1 MVAYKRLSNDER
13 DKIQRQMVTRYRQT
27 TNLTNT
33 LMPLINA
40 RVTLLLTKDTPK
52 EVTDFAE
59 KYPNLVLWHDL
70 DLDLRRADQ
79 IINHRENTDWS
90 RKFPKIHVRK
100 YFAGFSDLEKD
111 VKYVCYSSDGKFNHW
126 HFDSDET
133 MNWIRVKDPE
143 TWKLIEQA
151 VKENNE
157 ILDWENTLACTLDHI
172 STLNKLKSEFP
183 EAYEIYVQF
192 YGTQESKTPC
202 QKKGN
207 SAQFCDAIE
216 KVRATYSKVSEK
228 NTSTNKL

>member
-13 DKIQRQMVTRYRQT
+13 DRIQRQMVTRYRQT

-59 KYPNLVLWHDL
+59 KYPDLVLWHDL
-70 DLDLRRADQ
+70 DLDMRRADQ

-90 RKFPKIHVRK
+90 RNFPKIHVQK

-111 VKYVCYSSDGKFNHW
+111 VKYICDSSNGKFNHW
-126 HFDSDET
+126 HFDSNET
-133 MNWIRVKDPE
+133 MNWIHIKDPE

-157 ILDWENTLACTLDHI
+157 ILDWENTLACTLGHI
-172 STLNKLKSEFP
+172 STLNKLKVEFP

-192 YGTQESKTPC
+192 YGTQE
-202 QKKGN
+202 GN
-207 SAQFCDAIE
+207 SPCRKQGNSTQFCDAIE
-216 KVRATYSKVSEK
+216 KVRATYSKVSE
-228 NTSTNKL
+228 NNKK

>member
-13 DKIQRQMVTRYRQT
+13 DRIQRQMVTRYRQT
-27 TNLTNT
+27 TYLTNT

-40 RVTLLLTKDTPK
+40 RLTLLLTKDTPK

-59 KYPNLVLWHDL
+59 KYPNLVICHDL
-70 DLDLRRADQ
+70 ALDLRRADK
-79 IINHRENTDWS
+79 IINDKENTDWS
-90 RKFPKIHVRK
+90 KRFPSIHVKK
-100 YFAGFSDLEKD
+100 YFAGFSEFEKE
-111 VKYVCYSSDGKFNHW
+111 VKYAVDSTGKFNHW

-133 MNWIRVKDPE
+133 MKWIQAKDPE

-157 ILDWENTLACTLDHI
+157 ILDWESTLACTLEHI

-183 EAYEIYVQF
+183 EAYEIYVQLF
-192 YGTQESKTPC
+192 GTQESKTPC

-216 KVRATYSKVSEK
+216 KVRATYSKVSENNK
-228 NTSTNKL
+228 N

>member
-1 MVAYKRLSNDER
+1 MVAYKRLSNEER
-13 DKIQRQMVTRYRQT
+13 DRIQRQMVTRYRQT

-33 LMPLINA
+33 IMPLINA

-79 IINHRENTDWS
+79 IINNRENTDWP

-100 YFAGFSDLEKD
+100 YFAGFSDLEKE
-111 VKYVCYSSDGKFNHW
+111 VKYICDSCEGKFNHW
-126 HFDSDET
+126 HFDSNET

-172 STLNKLKSEFP
+172 STLNKLKVEFP
-183 EAYEIYVQF
+183 EAYEICAVLWHTRVQH
-192 YGTQESKTPC
+192 TLSKAR
-202 QKKGN
+202 QL
-207 SAQFCDAIE
+207 
-216 KVRATYSKVSEK
+216 
-228 NTSTNKL
+228 NTVL

>member
-1 MVAYKRLSNDER
+1 MVAYKRLSNEER
-13 DKIQRQMVTRYRQT
+13 DRIQRQMVTRYRQT

-90 RKFPKIHVRK
+90 RKFPKIRVRK
-100 YFAGFSDLEKD
+100 YFAGFSDLEKE
-111 VKYVCYSSDGKFNHW
+111 VKYICDSCEGKFNHW
-126 HFDSDET
+126 HFDSNET

-172 STLNKLKSEFP
+172 STLNKLKVEFP

-192 YGTQESKTPC
+192 YGTQESNTPC
-202 QKKGN
+202 RKQGN
-207 SAQFCDAIE
+207 STQFCDAIE
-216 KVRATYSKVSEK
+216 KVRATYSKVSE
-228 NTSTNKL
+228 NNKK

>member
-1 MVAYKRLSNDER
+1 
-13 DKIQRQMVTRYRQT
+13 
-27 TNLTNT
+27 
-33 LMPLINA
+33 MPLINA

-59 KYPNLVLWHDL
+59 KYPNLVIWHDL

-79 IINHRENTDWS
+79 IINNRENTDWS
-90 RKFPKIHVRK
+90 RKFPNIHVQK
-100 YFAGFSDLEKD
+100 YFGGFSDLEKE
-111 VKYVCYSSDGKFNHW
+111 VNYVVDSNGKFNHW
-126 HFDSDET
+126 HFDSSET

-172 STLNKLKSEFP
+172 STLNKLKVEFP

-192 YGTQESKTPC
+192 YGIQEGNTPC
-202 QKKGN
+202 RKKGN
-207 SAQFCDAIE
+207 TAQFCDAIE